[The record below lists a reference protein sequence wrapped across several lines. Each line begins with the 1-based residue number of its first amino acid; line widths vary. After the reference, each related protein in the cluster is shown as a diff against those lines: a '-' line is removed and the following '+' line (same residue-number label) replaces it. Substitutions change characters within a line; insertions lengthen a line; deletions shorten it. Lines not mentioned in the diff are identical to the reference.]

1 MRKFLV
7 RNFVLD
13 YQIKLFGKLYNAPRA
28 SRIIFPLF
36 VITGLANSFNENF
49 PTPTPLIWVLY
60 ALSALSLFF
69 GFFYF
74 TLRPVKFEELD
85 NYQKLQFGFVNFT
98 KMRTKERKEWMKIKA
113 IYINTGAC

>member
-13 YQIKLFGKLYNAPRA
+13 YRLKLFGKCYNAPRA

-36 VITGLANSFNENF
+36 VITGMANALNDKF

-60 ALSALSLFF
+60 ALTALALFF
-69 GFFYF
+69 GFVYF
-74 TLRPVKFEELD
+74 SIKPVKFSELD
-85 NYQKLQFGFVNFT
+85 DFQKLQYGTVKFEDLT
-98 KMRTKERKEWMKIKA
+98 KKEAKEWEKIRNE
-113 IYINTGAC
+113 YISTGSC